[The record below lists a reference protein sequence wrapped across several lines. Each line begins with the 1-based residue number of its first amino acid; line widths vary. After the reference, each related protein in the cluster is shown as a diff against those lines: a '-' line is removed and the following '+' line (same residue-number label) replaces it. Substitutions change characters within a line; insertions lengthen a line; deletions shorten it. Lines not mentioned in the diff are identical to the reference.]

1 MKQSSK
7 AQLYALC
14 SVVLW
19 STVATAF
26 KLGLQTLSPLY
37 LILTAS
43 VFSLLTF
50 FVVILIQGKLKELF
64 NVSISGLGKSAL
76 LGALN
81 PFGYYLIL
89 FQAYSLLPA
98 QVAQP
103 LNMIWPVTLAL
114 LSAPLLKQ
122 KITVRNIIAILVSF
136 VGVVFISSQ
145 GSLAGMA
152 NTNLTGALL
161 AVGSSIIWA
170 IFWILSVLDK
180 RDEIFKLFWNF
191 AFGLLY
197 LILTAFL
204 FTDFRLPNTK
214 GLPSAIYVGLFELGI
229 TYILWMKAM
238 QLSENN
244 AKTGNLIFLSPFL
257 SLVFIH
263 FILGETIFYTTFIG
277 LAFIIAGIW
286 YQQKK

>member
-1 MKQSSK
+1 MKSLSK
-7 AQLYALC
+7 AYVYALL
-14 SVVLW
+14 SVLFW

-26 KLGLQTLSPLY
+26 KLGLMELSPLH
-37 LILTAS
+37 LILLA
-43 VFSLLTF
+43 TF
-50 FVVILIQGKLKELF
+50 FSFLVFFTVVVIQGRLKEAF
-64 NVSISGLGKSAL
+64 AVTPKGLATSAI

-89 FQAYSLLPA
+89 FQAYNMLPA

-122 KITVRNIIAILVSF
+122 KITFRNIVAILISF
-136 VGVVFISSQ
+136 VGVIFISSQ
-145 GSLAGMA
+145 GSLSGIA
-152 NTNLTGALL
+152 NTNITGALL
-161 AVGSSIIWA
+161 AVGSSVIWA
-170 IFWILSVLDK
+170 LFWVLSVVDK

-197 LILTAFL
+197 LVIVTIFFSEFRMPTA
-204 FTDFRLPNTK
+204 K
-214 GLPSAIYVGLFELGI
+214 GIGAALYIGLFELGI

-263 FILGETIFYTTFIG
+263 FILGETIFVTTFIG
-277 LAFIIAGIW
+277 LAFIISGIW

>member
-1 MKQSSK
+1 MKSISK
-7 AQLYALC
+7 AYIYALL
-14 SVVLW
+14 SVLLW

-26 KLGLQTLSPLY
+26 KLGLMALPPLY
-37 LILTAS
+37 LILLAS
-43 VFSLLTF
+43 FFSLLVF
-50 FVVILIQGKLKELF
+50 FITLLFQGRIHELF
-64 NVSISGLGKSAL
+64 TVTVNELGKSAL

-89 FQAYSLLPA
+89 FQAYNLLPA

-122 KITVRNIIAILVSF
+122 KITAKNIVAILISF

-145 GSLAGMA
+145 GSLSGLG
-152 NTNLTGALL
+152 NTNVTGALL
-161 AVGSSIIWA
+161 AVGSSVIWA
-170 IFWILSVLDK
+170 LFWILSVLDK
-180 RDEIFKLFWNF
+180 RDEIIKLFWNF
-191 AFGLLY
+191 VFGLTY
-197 LILTAFL
+197 LILAALF
-204 FTDFRLPNTK
+204 FTDCRLPELK
-214 GLPSAIYVGLFELGI
+214 GLPAAIYIGLFELGI

-263 FILGETIFYTTFIG
+263 FILGETIFFTTFIG
-277 LAFIIAGIW
+277 LAFIISGIW

>member
-1 MKQSSK
+1 MKQNSK
-7 AQLYALC
+7 ATIYALL
-14 SVVLW
+14 SVLLW

-26 KLGLQTLSPLY
+26 KLGLQSLSPLY

-43 VFSLLTF
+43 SVSLLAF
-50 FVVILIQGKLKELF
+50 FIIIVIQGKIKSLF
-64 NVSISGLGKSAL
+64 SVTLSGLGKSAL

-114 LSAPLLKQ
+114 LSGPLLKQ
-122 KITVRNIIAILVSF
+122 KITVRNIVAILISF
-136 VGVVFISSQ
+136 VGVIFISSQ
-145 GSLAGMA
+145 GSLSGIAD
-152 NTNLTGALL
+152 TNATGAFL
-161 AVGSSIIWA
+161 ALGSSVIWA
-170 IFWILSVLDK
+170 LFWILSVLDK

-191 AFGLLY
+191 AFGLAY
-197 LILTAFL
+197 LLIAAFL
-204 FTDFRLPNTK
+204 FTDFHLTDPK
-214 GLPSAIYVGLFELGI
+214 GFPAAVYVGLFELGI

-277 LAFIIAGIW
+277 LAFIISGIW
-286 YQQKK
+286 FQQKK

>member
-14 SVVLW
+14 AVVLW

-50 FVVILIQGKLKELF
+50 LVVILIQGKLKELF
-64 NVSISGLGKSAL
+64 AVSISGLGKSAL

-122 KITVRNIIAILVSF
+122 RITVRNIVAILISF

-145 GSLAGMA
+145 GSLSGMG
-152 NTNLTGALL
+152 NTNPTGALL

-170 IFWILSVLDK
+170 LFWILSVLDK

-191 AFGLLY
+191 AFGLIY
-197 LILTAFL
+197 LILTAFF
-204 FTDFRLPNTK
+204 FTDFSRPDMK
-214 GLPSAIYVGLFELGI
+214 GLPAAIYVGLFELGI

-263 FILGETIFYTTFIG
+263 FILDETIFYTTFIG
-277 LAFIIAGIW
+277 LAFIISGIW

>member
-1 MKQSSK
+1 MKRLSK
-7 AQLYALC
+7 AYIYALL
-14 SVVLW
+14 SVFLW

-26 KLGLQTLSPLY
+26 KLGLKVLSPVY
-37 LILTAS
+37 LILLAS
-43 VFSLLTF
+43 FFSLLVF
-50 FVVILIQGKLKELF
+50 FGVIVVQGRIRELF
-64 NVSISGLGKSAL
+64 TVTSSGLAKSAL
-76 LGALN
+76 LGLLN

-89 FQAYSLLPA
+89 FQAYNLLPA

-122 KITVRNIIAILVSF
+122 KITFRNIVAILVSF
-136 VGVVFISSQ
+136 VGVIFISSQ
-145 GSLAGMA
+145 GSLSGIA

-170 IFWILSVLDK
+170 LFWVLSVVDK
-180 RDEIFKLFWNF
+180 REEIFKLFWNF
-191 AFGLLY
+191 AFGVIY
-197 LILTAFL
+197 LVFVAFV
-204 FTDFRLPNTK
+204 FTDFSLPDIK
-214 GLPSAIYVGLFELGI
+214 GLPAAIYIGFFELGF

-277 LAFIIAGIW
+277 LAFIISGIW

>member
-1 MKQSSK
+1 MKRLSK
-7 AQLYALC
+7 AYIYALL
-14 SVVLW
+14 SVFLW

-26 KLGLQTLSPLY
+26 KLGLKVLSPVY
-37 LILTAS
+37 LILLAS
-43 VFSLLTF
+43 FFSLLVF
-50 FVVILIQGKLKELF
+50 FGVIVVQGRIRELF
-64 NVSISGLGKSAL
+64 TVTLSGLGKSAL
-76 LGALN
+76 LGLLN

-89 FQAYSLLPA
+89 FQAYNLLPA

-122 KITVRNIIAILVSF
+122 KITFRNIVAILVSF
-136 VGVVFISSQ
+136 VGVIFISSQ
-145 GSLAGMA
+145 GNLSGIGHT
-152 NTNLTGALL
+152 NTTGALL

-170 IFWILSVLDK
+170 LFWVLSVVDK
-180 RDEIFKLFWNF
+180 REEIFKLFWNF
-191 AFGLLY
+191 AFGVVYLLMVA
-197 LILTAFL
+197 LV
-204 FTDFRLPNTK
+204 FTDFRFPDIKALPA
-214 GLPSAIYVGLFELGI
+214 AIYIGFFELGF

-263 FILGETIFYTTFIG
+263 FILGETIYYTTFVG
-277 LAFIIAGIW
+277 LVFIISGIW